1 MNISLAL
8 ILILFLQ
15 YPTGEID
22 VAMTEDI
29 TPTKCELIKAII
41 KNDFLLQEKA
51 MTELEAKGIASN
63 RDKRMF
69 LISVTCE
76 GESGHEKI

>member
-41 KNDFLLQEKA
+41 KNDFYF
-51 MTELEAKGIASN
+51 
-63 RDKRMF
+63 KRK
-69 LISVTCE
+69 L
-76 GESGHEKI
+76 